1 MPNYVPSDLHWYKR
15 DGLMTWYNQKKCKK
29 FLKNPQ
35 ENFEKT
41 NIANFDIINRQI
53 RGEKISDEFLK
64 EYQTVQEKRVSQYLK
79 KECQNFLA
87 CVLRRTGSISIFFKK
102 AVLDLFKNLN
112 K

>member
-1 MPNYVPSDLHWYKR
+1 M
-15 DGLMTWYNQKKCKK
+15 
-29 FLKNPQ
+29 KNPQ

-102 AVLDLFKNLN
+102 AVLDHFKNLN
-112 K
+112 KW

>member
-1 MPNYVPSDLHWYKR
+1 MFEQLCAQLRSIRHSLVQKGRR
-15 DGLMTWYNQKKCKK
+15 DDVVWSEKCKT

-41 NIANFDIINRQI
+41 NIVNFDIINRKI

-79 KECQNFLA
+79 KECQNLLA
-87 CVLRRTGSISIFFKK
+87 CAFRRTGSISI
-102 AVLDLFKNLN
+102 
-112 K
+112 